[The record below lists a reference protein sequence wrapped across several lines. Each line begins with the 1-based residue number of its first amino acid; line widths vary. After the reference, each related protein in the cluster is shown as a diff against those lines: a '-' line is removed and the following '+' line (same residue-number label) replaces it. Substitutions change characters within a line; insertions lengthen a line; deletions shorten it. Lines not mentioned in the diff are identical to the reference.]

1 MNIPDLDLRD
11 LVVFS
16 MLMQHHSVTKV
27 AAALNLPQPTVS
39 RCVARLRKQFRDVLF
54 VRTRSGMEP
63 TSIALA
69 AAPAVDDIVHVY
81 ATQLSDPGKFDPKV
95 SRREFALAASDVGHL
110 LVLPRLFSEMA
121 SEAPRVKFTAVPL
134 SQRPLIEE
142 LQSGEVDLAVGG
154 FPNLFAGV
162 LEQTLYQEEY
172 VCLVRKDH
180 PTIKR
185 QMTLAQF
192 RDCEHVI
199 VSTRTLGHIHQDI
212 EKRLLE
218 ICAPERVR
226 IISHSFVV
234 SALIVER
241 TDLVLTV
248 PSAVAELLAQ
258 RASFRILSPPV
269 PLPGF
274 EVKQYWHERFHS
286 DSGNQWLRHTIASL
300 FRGYPIR
307 AHLRAIKRQ
316 RYLGIHR

>member
-134 SQRPLIEE
+134 SQCPLIEE

-172 VCLVRKDH
+172 VCLVCKDH
-180 PTIKR
+180 PT
-185 QMTLAQF
+185 
-192 RDCEHVI
+192 
-199 VSTRTLGHIHQDI
+199 S
-212 EKRLLE
+212 
-218 ICAPERVR
+218 VR
-226 IISHSFVV
+226 
-234 SALIVER
+234 
-241 TDLVLTV
+241 
-248 PSAVAELLAQ
+248 
-258 RASFRILSPPV
+258 
-269 PLPGF
+269 
-274 EVKQYWHERFHS
+274 
-286 DSGNQWLRHTIASL
+286 
-300 FRGYPIR
+300 
-307 AHLRAIKRQ
+307 
-316 RYLGIHR
+316 

>member
-1 MNIPDLDLRD
+1 LDSPYSKYEYSRPRSPRSCRLFNAD
-11 LVVFS
+11 
-16 MLMQHHSVTKV
+16 
-27 AAALNLPQPTVS
+27 AASQCYQGSCGVKSSPTTVS

-134 SQRPLIEE
+134 SQCPLIEE

-172 VCLVRKDH
+172 VCLVCKDH
-180 PTIKR
+180 PT
-185 QMTLAQF
+185 
-192 RDCEHVI
+192 
-199 VSTRTLGHIHQDI
+199 S
-212 EKRLLE
+212 
-218 ICAPERVR
+218 VR
-226 IISHSFVV
+226 
-234 SALIVER
+234 
-241 TDLVLTV
+241 
-248 PSAVAELLAQ
+248 
-258 RASFRILSPPV
+258 
-269 PLPGF
+269 
-274 EVKQYWHERFHS
+274 
-286 DSGNQWLRHTIASL
+286 
-300 FRGYPIR
+300 
-307 AHLRAIKRQ
+307 
-316 RYLGIHR
+316 